1 MQKLWAPGSQRAPK
15 SQEFLLEDD
24 WLLLTSPKGQT
35 AHQSLLTNLSAFF
48 LPRFITNAHAVLTG
62 WMSYHQLLTV
72 GVEESDHLSEGT
84 NTDADQCGS
93 EVPQEYQ
100 TKSSVCHF
108 STTYQH
114 VLPLPSEGLAPG
126 TNGDDIGIVMSIVSS
141 TFKGCFNALDV
152 YLWLLPWLH
161 SQAGARRPA
170 FILQLEVQIVLNS
183 SRRLPT
189 RGRALTMVPTS
200 AILSN
205 IPFSSFDRGADSS
218 VGLKSPH
225 CSSLCDPKLFWFAA
239 TVECLLMQPNE
250 GQCCTCQAC
259 LWVPPLPWEWAIAPA
274 TACSCHAS
282 DFWDQKSFID
292 LDSSWKRSLSR
303 DSNLNYIFQDRM
315 ERSLCRKCVHQ
326 EAKES
331 GKAKSFWCMA
341 ASDES

>member
-1 MQKLWAPGSQRAPK
+1 
-15 SQEFLLEDD
+15 
-24 WLLLTSPKGQT
+24 
-35 AHQSLLTNLSAFF
+35 
-48 LPRFITNAHAVLTG
+48 
-62 WMSYHQLLTV
+62 MSYHHLLTV
-72 GVEESDHLSEGT
+72 GVEESDRLSEGT

-114 VLPLPSEGLAPG
+114 VLPLPSEGLALG
-126 TNGDDIGIVMSIVSS
+126 TNGDEIGIVMSIDSS

-152 YLWLLPWLH
+152 YLWLLLWLH
-161 SQAGARRPA
+161 SQAGDLLL
-170 FILQLEVQIVLNS
+170 FCSWKSKFQILLKS

-205 IPFSSFDRGADSS
+205 IPLSSFDRGADSS

-225 CSSLCDPKLFWFAA
+225 RSLLCDPKLFWFAVA
-239 TVECLLMQPNE
+239 VECLLMQPNE

-259 LWVPPLPWEWAIAPA
+259 LCVPPLLHVLD
-274 TACSCHAS
+274 SCHAS
-282 DFWDQKSFID
+282 DF
-292 LDSSWKRSLSR
+292 LRSKEFHRPRQHLKTKLIAWLQLKLHLSR
-303 DSNLNYIFQDRM
+303 QNGEEFMQKMCAPGSQR
-315 ERSLCRKCVHQ
+315 
-326 EAKES
+326 ES